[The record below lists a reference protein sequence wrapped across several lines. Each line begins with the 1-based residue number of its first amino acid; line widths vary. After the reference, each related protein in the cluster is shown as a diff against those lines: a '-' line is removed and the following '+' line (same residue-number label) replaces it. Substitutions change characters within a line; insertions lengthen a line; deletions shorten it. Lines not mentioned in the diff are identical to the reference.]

1 MCVGPR
7 RPLEVPPPDAATSA
21 LGALPLKGKARV
33 EDDKDVVFARGL
45 VMCVGQAIGI
55 VVAETRA
62 LAEHAA
68 RLVAVEY
75 AELPAPE
82 FRRKIASIAKAAGHP
97 VLEPAMRELV
107 TKVAVSAL
115 PMGEK
120 VRRWKDMPPKAW
132 QCGRTK
138 RPKLWSMRFT
148 TTRMYPACGKTR

>member
-1 MCVGPR
+1 MARHSQTATANEWRMPR
-7 RPLEVPPPDAATSA
+7 SFDPCEPCNHYVD
-21 LGALPLKGKARV
+21 
-33 EDDKDVVFARGL
+33 
-45 VMCVGQAIGI
+45 
-55 VVAETRA
+55 
-62 LAEHAA
+62 
-68 RLVAVEY
+68 EY
-75 AELPAPE
+75 AALPAPE